1 MAKMY
6 TEELK
11 YTGNGDSLDHKLVIF
26 YDICSRADVPEEAYM
41 KAFPTMLK
49 GLALDFYY
57 TDLAMMNWD
66 FSAICQ
72 AIINYFEGEEYQRGI
87 LSKWNNTSL
96 KSTKAKNDEKGYE
109 ECLQILIQDL
119 CQLQRGLTPEL

>member
-1 MAKMY
+1 MVKMY

-57 TDLAMMNWD
+57 TNLATMNWD

-72 AIINYFEGEEYQRGI
+72 AIINYFEREEY
-87 LSKWNNTSL
+87 
-96 KSTKAKNDEKGYE
+96 
-109 ECLQILIQDL
+109 
-119 CQLQRGLTPEL
+119 